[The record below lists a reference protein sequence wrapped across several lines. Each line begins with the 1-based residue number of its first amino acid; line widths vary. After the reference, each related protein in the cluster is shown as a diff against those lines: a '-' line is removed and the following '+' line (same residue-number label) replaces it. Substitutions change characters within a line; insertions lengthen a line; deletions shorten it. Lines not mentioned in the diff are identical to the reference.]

1 MKEDGKPEEVRTSF
15 SIQTLRSDDY
25 VFTPYEAAFKQ
36 TRHLVVV
43 HRHEHG
49 ETIHGGAGFDD
60 AAHHHFDTEHYQYHH
75 ILGDLHAHKA
85 VIK

>member
-1 MKEDGKPEEVRTSF
+1 MKQDGKPEEVRTSF

-25 VFTPYEAAFKQ
+25 TFTPYEASFKEM
-36 TRHLVVV
+36 RHLVVV

-49 ETIHGGAGFDD
+49 ETIHGGAGFEDTL
-60 AAHHHFDTEHYQYHH
+60 HFDTEHYQYHH